1 MVVSHTDVRTSI
13 QIKRRRNIV
22 GKGNVLVLDC
32 GTQSIRSIIFNNK
45 GEMLG
50 LEQVK
55 YPKYETNG
63 NGFCEMN
70 ADIFWDSFV
79 KSVNQFWK
87 NKPEVMETVEAV
99 TVASQ
104 RSTSVFVDKYGKPL
118 KNAISWMDQRKT
130 KNNVNI
136 NNVQKRLYKLA
147 RVWDM
152 LDGYNRKCPY
162 HWVQENEPEI
172 FDKVH
177 KLLFLSTYLNFKLT
191 GLYRDCITSAPGY
204 IPFSNKRLDWATSK
218 DIEGKLF
225 SVKKEHLFE
234 LVQPGEKIGDL
245 SNEAA
250 KILRLK
256 PGLPVVASGADKAC
270 ETVGVGCFDESSV
283 SVSLASMVTV
293 QTTTDTFL
301 PLYKYGTVYPAAIK
315 GKYNP
320 ELGIT
325 RGFWLISWFIDE
337 FAELERKETEDND
350 VSIEK
355 ALNEKLNEVPPG
367 SDGLL
372 MQTFWLSD
380 PRHPA
385 ATGTLIGLN
394 DVHTR
399 IHMYRALVEGLG
411 YSIKEGIKAIER
423 KTKIKIERVGLSGGG
438 SKSVI
443 LSQLIADI
451 LNKEVYVVQT
461 HETTGLG
468 AAMVGYVHLGEYDNL
483 QDASKHMVHHTKSYK
498 PNKDIAERYEELYK
512 EIYKLTYQRLQP
524 VYEKMMDLRN

>member
-1 MVVSHTDVRTSI
+1 M
-13 QIKRRRNIV
+13 

-32 GTQSIRSIIFNNK
+32 GTQSVRSVIFDKK
-45 GEMLG
+45 GKLLG
-50 LEQVK
+50 IEQVK

-63 NGFCEMN
+63 DGFVEMN

-79 KSVNQFWK
+79 KSVKQFWE
-87 NKPEVMETVEAV
+87 NKPEVMKNVVAITI
-99 TVASQ
+99 ASQ
-104 RSTSVFVDKYGKPL
+104 RSVSVFVDKDGKPL

-136 NNVQKRLYKLA
+136 GNMQKRLYKLA
-147 RVWDM
+147 KVWDM

-172 FDKVH
+172 YKKVH

-191 GLYRDCITSAPGY
+191 GLFRDCITSAPGY
-204 IPFSNKRLDWATSK
+204 IPFSNKRLDWANSK
-218 DIEGKLF
+218 DIEGKIF

-245 SNEAA
+245 TNESA
-250 KILRLK
+250 KLLN
-256 PGLPVVASGADKAC
+256 LPAGIPVIASGADKAC
-270 ETVGVGCFDESSV
+270 ETIGIGCFDESTV

-293 QTTTDTFL
+293 QTTTDTFM
-301 PLYKYGTVYPAAIK
+301 PLYKYGTVYPAAIE

-325 RGFWLISWFIDE
+325 RGFWLISWFVDE
-337 FAELERKETEDND
+337 FAELEKKESKDKN

-355 ALNEKLNEVPPG
+355 VLNEKLNLVPPG

-372 MQTFWLSD
+372 MQTFWMSD

-411 YSIKEGIKAIER
+411 YSIKEGILAIEK
-423 KTKIKIERVGLSGGG
+423 KTKVKIKKVGLSGGG
-438 SKSVI
+438 SKSII

-468 AAMVGYVHLGEYDNL
+468 ASMIGYIHLGEYNDVKE
-483 QDASKHMVHHTKSYK
+483 AAEHMVQETKTYY
-498 PNKDIAERYEELYK
+498 PNKEIAKKYETLYK

-524 VYEKMMDLRN
+524 VYDKMMDLRN